1 MKTKLRRITNSKLF
15 TLCLLLIVI
24 IVVFEILS
32 KGNLLTF
39 RNIRSI
45 LQSVSVVTFLA
56 IGCGMLL
63 MSGNTDLSLGGVG
76 TLGPMVLAFCIA
88 SGLPWYVALIIALV
102 CCALCGLGNAI
113 MVNFLRFP
121 TFIATIAMA
130 SIAQGIAFLISD
142 GKNIDMTDP
151 TLNFIGT
158 KRLFDFLPYTFI
170 IAMIALTIYGIILRK
185 TKFGRSILLVGG
197 NAEASRLAGLKPKKI
212 SFILFIN
219 ASCMACIGGCL
230 MCSRVKTATTAGLS
244 GQQFTGITAAILGGI
259 SFGGGTGGML
269 GALVGIF
276 ILNVFNNS
284 MQLVGLSAYYQT
296 VMSGV
301 LLLVAL
307 IYDKVMENNRQR
319 RAVTAK

>member
-32 KGNLLTF
+32 KGNLLSF

-113 MVNFLRFP
+113 MVNYLHFP